1 MENIVK
7 IPTAEQAR
15 EAVKQQANIV
25 CEKIL
30 GDILCAV
37 RNSIHDA
44 IKECKCYAYLSESVM
59 RGVST
64 RAVFEKLY
72 PVLTGMG
79 YRVEMGKYAGIRI
92 SWEEGIINEPQ

>member
-15 EAVKQQANIV
+15 EAVKQQANIA
-25 CEKIL
+25 CEKIW

-37 RNSIHDA
+37 RNSIHNA
-44 IKECKCYAYLSESVM
+44 IEGCKNYAYLSESVM

-64 RAVFEKLY
+64 RAVFEKLH
-72 PVLTGMG
+72 PMLTGMG
-79 YRVEMGKYAGIRI
+79 YQVEMGKYAGIRI
-92 SWEEGIINEPQ
+92 SWEEGVENESQ